1 MSDANKPGYLAKY
14 VSHTTPSSMPA
25 GETIEVQLRL
35 QNAGSFP
42 WLRGGERPFRLG
54 YQWYDA
60 NNQMV
65 QLAPSLDFRAALP
78 RTIAP
83 DGTVDLTAQLHS
95 PDTPGH
101 YRLRW
106 DMIHELVTW
115 FSSQGD
121 PGLVLPLTVTA
132 SATPTQPPPSSEA
145 PAQPVGISAQDVV
158 DSLAQHPTRRYPMR
172 THADIRRLVIHHTA
186 TPANISVQRIADFQ
200 VKQRD
205 LPGISY
211 HFCVTAEGEVFQTQY
226 LETVSA
232 HAGPHSVDSVG
243 ICLIGNFTSS
253 PPLKPQLDATA
264 RLVAQLLVMLGLTP
278 EAVVG
283 YSELVVTQS
292 PGATWS
298 QWKPTLLAEAT
309 RLMQSPNA
317 GPSPADDKPIEH
329 YLLFW
334 YHGPNTWAEWDLQG
348 AFEYIARFKPVVG
361 FDLEEAKSAKY
372 VTIVGGTTGVPATAE
387 RILQRAGCQV
397 ERIDGR
403 NEAETRR
410 IMEQLA
416 AEGKRFATLE

>member
-1 MSDANKPGYLAKY
+1 VSDANKPGYHAKY
-14 VSHTTPSSMPA
+14 LGHTTPASIPA

-60 NNQMV
+60 NNQIV
-65 QLAPSLDFRAALP
+65 QPPAPFDFLAALP

-83 DGTVDLTAQLHS
+83 DGTVDLTAKVRA
-95 PDTPGH
+95 PDAPGD

-106 DMIHELVTW
+106 DMIHERVTW

-121 PGLVLPLTVTA
+121 PGLVLPLTVT
-132 SATPTQPPPSSEA
+132 SGATAPQPPPRSDA

-158 DSLAQHPTRRYPMR
+158 DALAQHPTRRYSMR

-211 HFCVTAEGEVFQTQY
+211 HFCVTAEGEIFQTQY
-226 LETVSA
+226 LETVAA
-232 HAGPHSVDSVG
+232 HAGSNSPDSVG

-253 PPLKPQLDATA
+253 PPPKPQLDAAA
-264 RLVAQLLVMLGLTP
+264 RLVAQLLLMLGLNL

-292 PGATWS
+292 PGATWP
-298 QWKPTLLAEAT
+298 QWKPTLLEEAA
-309 RLMQSPNA
+309 RLVQSPHA
-317 GPSPADDKPIEH
+317 GPRPAEGKPLEH

-334 YHGPNTWAEWDLQG
+334 YHGPNAWAEWDLQG
-348 AFEYIARFKPVVG
+348 AFEYIGRFKPVVG

-372 VTIVGGTTGVPATAE
+372 VTIVGGAAGVPATAE
-387 RILQRAGCQV
+387 QILQRAGCRV

-403 NEAETRR
+403 NEAETRQLL
-410 IMEQLA
+410 EQLA
-416 AEGKRFATLE
+416 AEGKRFAMLA